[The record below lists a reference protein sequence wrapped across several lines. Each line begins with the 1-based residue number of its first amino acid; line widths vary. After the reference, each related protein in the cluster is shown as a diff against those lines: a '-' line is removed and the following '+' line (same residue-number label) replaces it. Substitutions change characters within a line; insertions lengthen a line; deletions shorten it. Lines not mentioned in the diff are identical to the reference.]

1 MKKNFKIYS
10 FAFGTIT
17 EEENQVKIE
26 MEHSQFTPDIE
37 KERTNLPTK
46 EDPLFLKLGNV
57 QESEASFSFLYEK
70 SSQLKNLTQIK
81 TEAYPVKLSIAQ
93 EILEQDIQDQYTRSD
108 LFISLNPSTI
118 YYHPMQT
125 IRYTYAAN
133 RFMPKETYT
142 VMERYRA
149 LIISLLTDIPYEKCV
164 NSPVDVRK
172 EGNELV
178 KEIYQQSTVPDL
190 LALIKQS
197 NDFITYGYIENRK
210 KSENKIKRN
219 YRYWLG
225 GVVALSLVGFSL
237 LGVRVSGQATQLTA
251 NYHQQLDEKDTLL
264 QANEQF
270 YKGNYNQAVG
280 LYEKIDYD
288 PKQLATDLIEKEQY
302 QQALTVDPESLE
314 QVIET
319 SYANDHKEILLELTD
334 QKLND
339 QQQAK
344 LRDEKGIIQG
354 DTNAMLHTLNFL
366 KDEQT
371 AIRLASAFLE
381 AGDLTNAKKV
391 AEKYPQ
397 NKEMSE
403 IITIAESEKE
413 SHEQEQAD
421 LQKQIGEKQKKLE
434 ESKDQ
439 KEKEMLQKE
448 LQDLKEKLQ

>member
-1 MKKNFKIYS
+1 MKKNFKVYA
-10 FAFGTIT
+10 FEFGTVV
-17 EEENQVKIE
+17 EEGNQVKIE
-26 MEHSQFTPDIE
+26 MEQSQFNHDTE
-37 KERTNLPTK
+37 KEITNLPTK
-46 EDPLFLKLGNV
+46 EDPLFLQLGSV
-57 QESEASFSFLYEK
+57 KESEASFSFLYEK

-108 LFISLNPSTI
+108 LYISLHPSTI

-125 IRYTYAAN
+125 IRYTYVAN
-133 RFMPKETYT
+133 RFMPRDNHTT
-142 VMERYRA
+142 IERYRA
-149 LIISLLTDIPYEKCV
+149 LIVSLLSDLPYEKCL
-164 NSPVDVRK
+164 NSPKDVSK
-172 EGNELV
+172 EGNELI
-178 KEIYQQSTVPDL
+178 KELYQQPTVPDL

-210 KSENKIKRN
+210 KSENKIKRT

-270 YKGNYNQAVG
+270 YKGNYSQAVA
-280 LYEKIDYD
+280 LYKKIDYD

-302 QQALTVDPESLE
+302 QQALTVDPTSLE
-314 QVIET
+314 SVIENLYEREQKETLLDLT
-319 SYANDHKEILLELTD
+319 SK
-334 QKLND
+334 KLD
-339 QQQAK
+339 EKQQAK
-344 LRDEKGIIQG
+344 LEDEKGIVKG
-354 DTNAMLHTLNFL
+354 DPNAMLHTLNFL

-371 AIRLASAFLE
+371 AIRLARAFLE
-381 AGDLTNAKKV
+381 GGDLTNAKKV

-403 IITIAESEKE
+403 MVHTAEVEKE
-413 SHEQEQAD
+413 NQKQEQAD
-421 LQKQIGEKQKKLE
+421 LQKQIDEKQKKIE
-434 ESKDQ
+434 KSKDQ
-439 KEKEMLQKE
+439 KEKETLQKE
-448 LQDLKEKLQ
+448 LQDLKENKE

>member
-1 MKKNFKIYS
+1 MRKNFKVYA
-10 FAFGTIT
+10 FEFGTVV
-17 EEENQVKIE
+17 EEGNQVKIE
-26 MEHSQFTPDIE
+26 MEQSQFNHDTE
-37 KERTNLPTK
+37 KEITNLPTK
-46 EDPLFLKLGNV
+46 EDPLFLKLGSV
-57 QESEASFSFLYEK
+57 KESEASFSFLYEK

-93 EILEQDIQDQYTRSD
+93 EILEQDIQDQYTRAG
-108 LFISLNPSTI
+108 LYISLHPSTI

-125 IRYTYAAN
+125 IRYTYVAN
-133 RFMPKETYT
+133 RFMPRDNHTT
-142 VMERYRA
+142 IERYRA
-149 LIISLLTDIPYEKCV
+149 LIVSLLSDLPYEKCL
-164 NSPVDVRK
+164 NSPKDVSK
-172 EGNELV
+172 EGNELI
-178 KEIYQQSTVPDL
+178 KELYQQSTVPDL

-225 GVVALSLVGFSL
+225 GVIALSLVGFSL

-288 PKQLATDLIEKEQY
+288 KKQLATDLIEKEQY
-302 QQALTVDPESLE
+302 QQALTVDPTSLE
-314 QVIET
+314 SVIENL
-319 SYANDHKEILLELTD
+319 YEREQKEVLLDLNGK
-334 QKLND
+334 KLD
-339 QQQAK
+339 EKQQAK
-344 LRDEKGIIQG
+344 LEDEKGIVKG
-354 DTNAMLHTLNFL
+354 DPNAMLNTLNFL

-371 AIRLASAFLE
+371 AIRLARAFLE
-381 AGDLTNAKKV
+381 GGDLTNAKKV

-403 IITIAESEKE
+403 MITIAESEKE

-421 LQKQIGEKQKKLE
+421 LQKQIDEKQKKIE

-439 KEKEMLQKE
+439 KEKETLQKE

>member
-1 MKKNFKIYS
+1 MKKNFKVYA
-10 FAFGTIT
+10 FEFGTVI

-26 MEHSQFTPDIE
+26 MEHSLFTPDIE

-108 LFISLNPSTI
+108 LYISLNPSTI

-125 IRYTYAAN
+125 IRYTYVAN
-133 RFMPKETYT
+133 RFMPKDTHT
-142 VMERYRA
+142 SMERYRA
-149 LIISLLTDIPYEKCV
+149 LIVSLLSDLPYEKCL
-164 NSPVDVRK
+164 NSPKDVRK
-172 EGNELV
+172 EGNELI
-178 KEIYQQSTVPDL
+178 KELYQQPTVPDL

-225 GVVALSLVGFSL
+225 GVIALSLVGFSL

-251 NYHQQLDEKDTLL
+251 NYHQQLDKKDTLL

-270 YKGNYNQAVG
+270 YKGNYNKAVG

-288 PKQLATDLIEKEQY
+288 KKQLATDLIEKEQY
-302 QQALTVDPESLE
+302 QQALTVDPTSLE
-314 QVIET
+314 SVIENL
-319 SYANDHKEILLELTD
+319 YERE
-334 QKLND
+334 
-339 QQQAK
+339 
-344 LRDEKGIIQG
+344 
-354 DTNAMLHTLNFL
+354 
-366 KDEQT
+366 
-371 AIRLASAFLE
+371 
-381 AGDLTNAKKV
+381 
-391 AEKYPQ
+391 
-397 NKEMSE
+397 
-403 IITIAESEKE
+403 
-413 SHEQEQAD
+413 
-421 LQKQIGEKQKKLE
+421 
-434 ESKDQ
+434 Q
-439 KEKEMLQKE
+439 KETL
-448 LQDLKEKLQ
+448 LDLNGKKAK